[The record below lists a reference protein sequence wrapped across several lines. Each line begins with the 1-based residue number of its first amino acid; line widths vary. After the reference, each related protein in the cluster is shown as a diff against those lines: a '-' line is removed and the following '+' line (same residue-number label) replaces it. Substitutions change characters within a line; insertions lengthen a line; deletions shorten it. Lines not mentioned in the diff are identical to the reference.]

1 MKRLYVVIVPA
12 VPNAF
17 KVSCPDVFKRIFIIS
32 VGSRE
37 NKNIAEF
44 LYSRTSLFFGYAR
57 HIQRQVPFFVINLCK
72 LFFFN
77 RVKSAFK
84 LGFNGGGIPMKRF
97 YAVIVSTVLNAFE
110 VSRPDVFGNSR
121 PFALKRGQRKNVAQF
136 LGAGASFLFGYVG
149 TEHLVPFGMMPFK
162 ELLFF
167 KRLVSVHQF
176 HISNH
181 RTNFRK
187 VNHLNSE
194 GCYA

>member
-1 MKRLYVVIVPA
+1 MKRLHIIIVPT
-12 VPNAF
+12 VLNAF
-17 KVSCPDVFKRIFIIS
+17 EVSCLDVFKRIFIIS

-44 LYSRTSLFFGYAR
+44 LRSRTSLFLGYAR
-57 HIQRQVPFFVINLCK
+57 HIQRQVPFFVINFGK
-72 LFFFN
+72 LFLFE
-77 RVKSAFK
+77 RIKSAFK
-84 LGFNGGGIPMKRF
+84 FGFNSGGSPMKRL
-97 YAVIVSTVLNAFE
+97 YAVIVSAVLNAFE

-167 KRLVSVHQF
+167 KRLISVHQF
-176 HISNH
+176 HTSNH

-187 VNHLNSE
+187 VNQLNAE
-194 GCYA
+194 GCHA